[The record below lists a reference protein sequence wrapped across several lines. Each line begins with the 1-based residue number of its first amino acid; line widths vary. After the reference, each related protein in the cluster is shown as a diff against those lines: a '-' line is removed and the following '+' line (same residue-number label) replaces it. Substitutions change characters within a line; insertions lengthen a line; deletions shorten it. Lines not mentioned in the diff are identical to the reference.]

1 VFLRV
6 RIFQLNGAASC
17 WGTAAATRVQLHG
30 ILHHENREFLPHVA
44 VQQKAEAAVP
54 DRCLFYGS
62 QLCATSDLAPLE
74 QTNSVLDPDTGVSIS
89 YDNVNLVPLS

>member
-1 VFLRV
+1 MVLRRV
-6 RIFQLNGAASC
+6 GEQPQPHESNYTESYTTKIVSSC
-17 WGTAAATRVQLHG
+17 PTL
-30 ILHHENREFLPHVA
+30 LCSS
-44 VQQKAEAAVP
+44 KAEAAVP